1 MFSDPE
7 TLYKLMVLYLLKKVN
22 FPVTNS
28 QMSEFM
34 VSKEY
39 TNFFTFQKVLSELLD
54 ANLIRLQTMHNSSHY
69 EITPEGEQT
78 LGFFENKL
86 SPAIIAD
93 IDEFLK
99 TNKFKMR
106 DEVAVRTETAKLSD
120 TEFLARM
127 SVMEGKTPLFELS
140 LSLPSQEQAEKACN
154 RFREKNQFLYERI
167 VKELL
172 E

>member
-1 MFSDPE
+1 
-7 TLYKLMVLYLLKKVN
+7 MVLYLLKKVN

-39 TNFFTFQKVLSELLD
+39 TNFFTFQKVLSELLE

-78 LGFFENKL
+78 LGFFESKL

-106 DEVAVRTETAKLSD
+106 DEVAVRTETTKLSD
-120 TEFLARM
+120 TEYMARM
-127 SVMEGKTPLFELS
+127 AVIEGRNPLFELGIS
-140 LSLPSQEQAEKACN
+140 MPSEEQAEAVCR
-154 RFREKNQFLYERI
+154 RFREKNQFLYEHI
-167 VKELL
+167 VKELM

>member
-1 MFSDPE
+1 MVSDPE

-39 TNFFTFQKVLSELLD
+39 TNFFTFQKVLSELQES
-54 ANLIRLQTMHNSSHY
+54 NLIRLQTMHNTTHY
-69 EITPEGEQT
+69 EITPVGEQT
-78 LGFFENKL
+78 LGLFENKL
-86 SPAIIAD
+86 SAAIVAD
-93 IDEFLK
+93 IDEFLR

-106 DEVAVRTETAKLSD
+106 DEVAVRTETVKLSD
-120 TEFLARM
+120 TEYLARM
-127 SVMEGKTPLFELS
+127 SVIEGKNPLFELG
-140 LSLPSQEQAEKACN
+140 LSLPSEEQAESVCTK
-154 RFREKNQFLYERI
+154 FREKNQFLYERI
-167 VKELL
+167 IKELM

>member
-1 MFSDPE
+1 MVSDPE

-39 TNFFTFQKVLSELLD
+39 TNFFTFQKVLSELLE

-78 LGFFENKL
+78 LGFFESKL

-106 DEVAVRTETAKLSD
+106 DEVAVRTETTKLSD
-120 TEFLARM
+120 TEYMARM
-127 SVMEGKTPLFELS
+127 AVIEGRNPLFELGIS
-140 LSLPSQEQAEKACN
+140 MPSEEQAEAVCR
-154 RFREKNQFLYERI
+154 RFREKNQFLYEHI
-167 VKELL
+167 VKELM